1 MAPAAPVVPTRQPA
15 PVSTQPQDLQDQNPD
30 DGGWVS
36 NLLRRASEDEDDTS
50 VVAPVATPQNAP
62 AQTGGGRSPQ
72 HVVESLNSLSMD
84 IARVI
89 DHEASVE
96 LWERYRQGERDVFT
110 RRLYAL
116 QNPQTMTEIRAR
128 FTRDE
133 EFRNTVSRYMQ
144 EFENLLASIAMNDPD
159 KSISRSYLATDIGK
173 VYSMLS
179 TAAGQLQQ

>member
-1 MAPAAPVVPTRQPA
+1 
-15 PVSTQPQDLQDQNPD
+15 
-30 DGGWVS
+30 
-36 NLLRRASEDEDDTS
+36 
-50 VVAPVATPQNAP
+50 
-62 AQTGGGRSPQ
+62 
-72 HVVESLNSLSMD
+72 MD

-133 EFRNTVSRYMQ
+133 EFRNTVNRYMQ
-144 EFENLLASIAMNDPD
+144 EFENLLASIASNDPD